1 MKKEELLASE
11 LLLDLGV
18 AIPVRP
24 LGFLSKKKSRKVLI
38 RRPYMGGLIR
48 FSRIYLKMG
57 VSSEEIKK
65 YNPDEMMEFMVKHG
79 HSISRMVAVSI
90 VRGFFSYILFG
101 NLVAW
106 WLRWRVHPLFLAEAV
121 IQLIDHT
128 NLDPFKN
135 IIISADKINLMK
147 PRMSHGKENGS

>member
-1 MKKEELLASE
+1 MKIEELLASE

-24 LGFLSKKKSRKVLI
+24 LRFLGKKRSGKILI

-48 FSRIYLKMG
+48 FSRIYLKIG
-57 VSSEEIKK
+57 VTTEEIKK
-65 YNPDEMMEFMVKHG
+65 YNPDQMLEFVSRHG
-79 HSISRMVAVSI
+79 HDISRMVAISI
-90 VRGFFSYILFG
+90 TRGFLSGILFG
-101 NLVAW
+101 NLIAW

-135 IIISADKINLMK
+135 IIISAERINLMK

>member
-24 LGFLSKKKSRKVLI
+24 LRFLSKKKSRKVLI

-65 YNPDEMMEFMVKHG
+65 YNPDEMMEFMTNHG
-79 HSISRMVAVSI
+79 HSVSRMVAVSI

-106 WLRWRVHPLFLAEAV
+106 WLRWQVHPLFLAEAV

>member
-24 LGFLSKKKSRKVLI
+24 LRFLGKKKSGKITI

-48 FSRIYLKMG
+48 FSRIYLKLG
-57 VSSEEIKK
+57 VKAEDIKK
-65 YNPDEMMEFMVKHG
+65 YDPDEMLEFMAKHG
-79 HSISRMVAVSI
+79 YDVSRMVSVGIA
-90 VRGFFSYILFG
+90 RGWLTGMLFG
-101 NLVAW
+101 RLVAW
-106 WLRWRVHPLFLAEAV
+106 YLRWRVHPLFLSEVV

-135 IIISADKINLMK
+135 IIRLAERINLMK
-147 PRMSHGKENGS
+147 PRLSHKKENGS